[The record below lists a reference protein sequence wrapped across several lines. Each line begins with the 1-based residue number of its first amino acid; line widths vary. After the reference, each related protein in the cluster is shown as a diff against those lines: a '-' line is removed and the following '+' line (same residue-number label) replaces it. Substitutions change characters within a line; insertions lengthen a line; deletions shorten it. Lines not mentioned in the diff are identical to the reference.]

1 MTCAKVMLDFA
12 ARVAGVHVICQP
24 LQALVGLTVP
34 SSGTRDF
41 VRTSTVLIMWGDEKS
56 GDIVDV
62 DLKDKLVVILSSP
75 EELDKVFIWREDGV

>member
-1 MTCAKVMLDFA
+1 
-12 ARVAGVHVICQP
+12 
-24 LQALVGLTVP
+24 
-34 SSGTRDF
+34 
-41 VRTSTVLIMWGDEKS
+41 MWGDEKS